1 LADASYQIRFEAQV
15 LKQLRKID
23 TQNQLRILAAAN
35 LLAQNPRPP
44 AAKKLVGH
52 DRLWRIRVGDYL
64 IIYTI
69 QESDLVIIV
78 VQVGHRRDVYKF

>member
-1 LADASYQIRFEAQV
+1 
-15 LKQLRKID
+15 
-23 TQNQLRILAAAN
+23 
-35 LLAQNPRPP
+35 
-44 AAKKLVGH
+44 
-52 DRLWRIRVGDYL
+52 VGDYR